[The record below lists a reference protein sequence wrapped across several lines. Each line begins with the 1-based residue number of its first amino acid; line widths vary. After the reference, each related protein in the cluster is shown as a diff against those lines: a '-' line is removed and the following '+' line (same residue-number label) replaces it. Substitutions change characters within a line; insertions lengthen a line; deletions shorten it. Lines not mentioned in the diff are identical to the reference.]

1 MHVSPVPANAF
12 STTQKRESGFLA
24 ILLHTYCGF
33 MDHPRLAKRSCGH
46 SRLVDHIRTSPEN
59 KGDAVACVYLQ
70 HNHRQHKLA
79 DFDHALTSILRQ
91 LVSQLPS
98 TSGILQ
104 QLVEVTDIPYP
115 GDDEYGQLLHRI
127 ASEFGKAFL
136 VFDGANSVTASALKD
151 LMLAINSSSSH
162 PAFRVLFASHDTPPH
177 DFAAS
182 YQIIDIPSRAQDR
195 DVEEYIVRTL
205 QDVSAK
211 NLSSGHSK
219 LVKDLV
225 RMFDGLFLPIPAWP
239 VETPMPE
246 FLAGLSQLISICG
259 SAFTSDKIAAFCRES
274 VVQLMASQWGDMV
287 LCIIYHVIRA
297 SEAGCI
303 FTISMALEALNIWQI
318 QHQDGKRFDTS
329 EVILGCRGLI
339 FCGEGDE
346 PMRIQSPL
354 LGHYLGREVFGTDYD
369 KRSITASLR
378 YLSSDSF
385 ADGACTTSAAL
396 RERLQKNRYLWY
408 AAAML
413 GPSLATTIP
422 ETFVQD
428 FMQLSSRRGSIE
440 SYFQAAEAW
449 PYESEASYDEC
460 EQDEER
466 WRCFT
471 PGYSPLH
478 LAAHLAAPGY
488 LIDALV
494 ARGEALEA
502 GDSDGR
508 TALHLAAEIEGDNST
523 IRALVGAGSNV
534 SAEDNKGNTPL
545 VGAVI
550 YGNIASVKLLLDN
563 GADLGELDEEALEQ
577 CGQEKPEIATYLRE
591 LGIDVPV
598 DNGSDQS
605 F

>member
-1 MHVSPVPANAF
+1 MHFISAA
-12 STTQKRESGFLA
+12 TGKTFL
-24 ILLHTYCGF
+24 C
-33 MDHPRLAKRSCGH
+33 

-70 HNHRQHKLA
+70 QNHRQHKLA

-98 TSGILQ
+98 TSDILQ
-104 QLVEVTDIPYP
+104 QLAEVTDIPYP

-127 ASEFGKAFL
+127 ASEFGKALL

-151 LMLAINSSSSH
+151 LMLAINPSSSH
-162 PAFRVLFASHDTPPH
+162 PAFRILFASHDTPPH

-182 YQIIDIPSRAQDR
+182 YQIIDIPSCAQDR

-211 NLSSGHSK
+211 NLSSGHSE
-219 LVKDLV
+219 LVEDLV
-225 RMFDGLFLPIPAWP
+225 RMFDGL
-239 VETPMPE
+239 
-246 FLAGLSQLISICG
+246 
-259 SAFTSDKIAAFCRES
+259 
-274 VVQLMASQWGDMV
+274 
-287 LCIIYHVIRA
+287 A

-329 EVILGCRGLI
+329 DVILGCRGLI

-494 ARGEALEA
+494 ARGESLEA
-502 GDSDGR
+502 RDSDGR

-598 DNGSDQS
+598 DNGSDRS